1 MKMTKKQTLAL
12 TRSSAAIRSMY
23 AKELDDLIKEM
34 FKSTKYWIVANYKK
48 DEPTIAMDANIFS
61 IMKKAMS
68 KLTKQW
74 QKNFNDIA
82 EKLANRFVDK
92 VVNHSD
98 ISLRDAFKKAGFTV
112 DFKMTDDMKVKIA
125 ASVEENVQLIKS
137 IPQKYFDDLNFIVNQ
152 GIQRGFDVEH
162 ISEQI
167 QLKYGVTRRRAAF
180 IARDQTNK
188 VHSVITQQRQIDL
201 GVTQGEWVHSH
212 AGKKPRLS
220 HLKAGQQKL
229 VFDLKKGAYIDGE
242 WILPA
247 QLPNCR
253 CGWKAVLPW

>member
-1 MKMTKKQTLAL
+1 
-12 TRSSAAIRSMY
+12 MY
-23 AKELDDLIKEM
+23 AKELDKLIKEM
-34 FKSTKYWIVANYKK
+34 FDSTHYWLIANYKK
-48 DEPTIAMDANIFS
+48 ESPVMAQDANILS
-61 IMKKAMS
+61 VMEKAFS

-74 QKNFNDIA
+74 MSKFDDIA
-82 EKLANRFVDK
+82 KKLATRFVDK
-92 VVNHSD
+92 AVNHSD
-98 ISLRDAFKKAGFTV
+98 LSLKNAFKEAGFTI
-112 DFKMTDDMKVKIA
+112 DFKPSDDMKIKIA
-125 ASVEENVQLIKS
+125 ASVDENIELIKS
-137 IPQKYFDDLNFIVNQ
+137 IPQKYFDELKFIVNQ
-152 GIQRGFDVEH
+152 GIQRGFDVGH

-167 QLKYGVTRRRAAF
+167 QIKYGVTKRRAAF

-201 GVTQGEWVHSH
+201 GIKQGQWMHSH

-220 HLKAGQQKL
+220 HLKAGQDKL
-229 VFDLKKGAYIDGE
+229 IFDLSKGAYIDGE

>member
-1 MKMTKKQTLAL
+1 MMMTKTLNQ
-12 TRSSAAIRSMY
+12 TRSSAAVRAMY
-23 AKELDDLIKEM
+23 AKELDKLVKEM
-34 FKSTKYWIVANYKK
+34 FDSTHYWLIANYKK
-48 DEPTIAMDANIFS
+48 DAPVMAQDANIFS

-74 QKNFNDIA
+74 QKNFDDIA
-82 EKLANRFVDK
+82 NKLAKRFVDK
-92 VVNHSD
+92 AVNHSD
-98 ISLRDAFKKAGFTV
+98 ISLRDAFQKAGFTV
-112 DFKMTDDMKVKIA
+112 DFKLTDDMKVKVA

-137 IPQKYFDDLNFIVNQ
+137 IPQKYFNELNFIVNQ
-152 GIQRGFDVEH
+152 GIQRGFDVGH

-167 QLKYGVTRRRAAF
+167 REKYGVTRRRAAF

-188 VHSVITQQRQIDL
+188 VHSVITQQRQVDL
-201 GVTQGEWVHSH
+201 GITQGEWVHSH

-220 HLKAGQQKL
+220 HLEAGRKKL
-229 VFDLKKGAYIDGE
+229 VFDLKKGAYIDGD